1 RNLYLFQVS
10 PGHFRCG
17 TSVGAWTHRAVMYR
31 RAIFSL
37 YQSRNALNLSQD
49 TKLITPGCRYLAGVP
64 VFRAAAQVGRRAF
77 GSSGVQRCEKKE
89 GTTAPPLEEI
99 KKGGEKTDGLQVES
113 RTSEDAASKMEGV
126 VNIASS
132 TEEQRVPEIRSGSLE
147 KEIKADHK
155 VSQEAGTVKSE
166 KTVTTKPAFVRKSQ
180 SPDSRTEAES
190 DSDSDSDSD
199 SEAVSQRGVK
209 TDEKRITESAGELK
223 STPEKDEGNE
233 KTGKKGLLELLGA
246 MKVEVTT
253 KRKLKASKVQR
264 SGQEAPP
271 RPEEM
276 ESTTSM
282 FQQASSEA
290 ASQSDTL
297 SPELVA
303 AASAAA
309 STLPDSTRAKS
320 ELLRQLRKHE
330 AVSQEQ
336 RRGEAQDIGNII
348 ADMKVGRRLNGRP
361 NARPA
366 NQIRF
371 DDDGRG
377 YTHDR
382 GITGELDGVRRRK
395 SPFLAKRLNIFPS
408 GVEAE
413 PDTELAAGPTLWDA
427 DLAEEIVQSVN
438 QRPRNGF
445 EQMIQWTREGKLW
458 QYPINNEAGMEEEAS
473 VPFHEHV
480 FLERHLEDG
489 FPQQGPIRHFM
500 ELVVTGLGKN
510 PHLTVEQK
518 LEHIGWFR
526 EYFQQK
532 QDILNEAEAY

>member
-1 RNLYLFQVS
+1 
-10 PGHFRCG
+10 
-17 TSVGAWTHRAVMYR
+17 MYR
-31 RAIFSL
+31 RAILSL
-37 YQSRNALNLSQD
+37 YQRRSALSLSQD
-49 TKLITPGCRYLAGVP
+49 PRLSPPPCKYLACVP
-64 VFRAAAQVGRRAF
+64 VFRAAVQVSRRAF
-77 GSSGVQRCEKKE
+77 GSAGVQLCEKKE
-89 GTTAPPLEEI
+89 GATASPAEEI
-99 KKGGEKTDGLQVES
+99 KKGEERTEELQKES
-113 RTSEDAASKMEGV
+113 KKRDAASK
-126 VNIASS
+126 
-132 TEEQRVPEIRSGSLE
+132 TE
-147 KEIKADHK
+147 KELKDK
-155 VSQEAGTVKSE
+155 LENKSDQEAETVQTENTVKA
-166 KTVTTKPAFVRKSQ
+166 KAQ
-180 SPDSRTEAES
+180 SPDLRTETES

-199 SEAVSQRGVK
+199 SEAVSQAGGK
-209 TDEKRITESAGELK
+209 TEEKKITESAEQRK
-223 STPEKDEGNE
+223 STPESPEKAEDNE

-253 KRKLKASKVQR
+253 KRKLKAPKIQR
-264 SGQEAPP
+264 SGQDAPP
-271 RPEEM
+271 RPGEM

-282 FQQASSEA
+282 FQQATSEA
-290 ASQSDTL
+290 ASQSETL

-309 STLPDSTRAKS
+309 STLPDSTQAKS

-330 AVSQEQ
+330 AISQEQ
-336 RRGEAQDIGNII
+336 RKGETHDIGNII

-371 DDDGRG
+371 DEDGRG

-395 SPFLAKRLNIFPS
+395 NPFFTKRLNIFPAI
-408 GVEAE
+408 AE
-413 PDTELAAGPTLWDA
+413 QETDTDLAAGPTLWDA
-427 DLAEEIVQSVN
+427 DLANQIVQVVN

-445 EQMIQWTREGKLW
+445 EEMIQWTREGKLW

-489 FPQQGPIRHFM
+489 FPQEGPIRHFM

-510 PHLTVEQK
+510 PHLSVRQK
-518 LEHIGWFR
+518 LEHIAWFR

-532 QDILNEAEAY
+532 QDVLNEAETY